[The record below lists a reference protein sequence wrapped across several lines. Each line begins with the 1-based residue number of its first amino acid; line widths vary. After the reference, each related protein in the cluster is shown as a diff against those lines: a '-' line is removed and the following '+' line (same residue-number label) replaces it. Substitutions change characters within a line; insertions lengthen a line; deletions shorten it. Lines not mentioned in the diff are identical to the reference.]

1 MTEQTTPVLS
11 KFASNKDENFYVNF
25 GIYNNFGER
34 TSFLIIKQ
42 PKKNSS
48 CYTILLLVEKFHCP
62 QPQASMVY
70 IFMIV
75 GQQLEAGL
83 GLGVIVHYKLCQR
96 QGVPF
101 FPHSLEAYGREK
113 WGDFCKQLKDLTMN
127 QIYCFIID
135 LQYRLFRVSTLQLL
149 AIQLKEILNKK

>member
-1 MTEQTTPVLS
+1 MTEQNTPVLS
-11 KFASNKDENFYVNF
+11 KAYNKDENFCVDF
-25 GIYNNFGER
+25 RIYNNFGER
-34 TSFLIIKQ
+34 TSFLTIKQ

-96 QGVPF
+96 QGVLT
-101 FPHSLEAYGREK
+101 HSLEAHGGEK
-113 WGDFCKQLKDLTMN
+113 
-127 QIYCFIID
+127 
-135 LQYRLFRVSTLQLL
+135 
-149 AIQLKEILNKK
+149 